1 MELGALGIWGDWET
15 QELGGPSETRR
26 LTEMCLLEVEPRRP
40 PRQKIQDLTNDQNS
54 PRYAQNHPHRTNGQ
68 RTKRL
73 KERSQEDCGI
83 QELGGIGETGR
94 SKVPNVRRV
103 RESEIREI
111 MLFIST

>member
-1 MELGALGIWGDWET
+1 MPRTIRMEQTTKD
-15 QELGGPSETRR
+15 QEAR
-26 LTEMCLLEVEPRRP
+26 
-40 PRQKIQDLTNDQNS
+40 
-54 PRYAQNHPHRTNGQ
+54 
-68 RTKRL
+68 
-73 KERSQEDCGI
+73 RSQEDCGI